1 MAPVINNHSKAP
13 ATIFNFL
20 KVRQKIIEYIEYR
33 DRAYEKDYPKVFII

>member
-20 KVRQKIIEYIEYR
+20 KVRQKNCKIR
-33 DRAYEKDYPKVFII
+33 DRAYEKGYPKDFII

>member
-20 KVRQKIIEYIEYR
+20 KVRQNIVKFR